1 MGRQCRMG
9 KPDECVPFLLHMKKS
24 ALLSLL
30 LSLCLMR
37 GSATIY
43 YVATDG
49 NDANPGT
56 IEKPLATIQKAQS
69 KVSAG
74 DTVYIRGGVYHM
86 STSQVARIERIY
98 ACVTFLDKSGKKGRY
113 ILYSAY
119 PGERPVFDYS
129 GIRPE
134 NFRVAA
140 FYVTGSWIHLR
151 GFEVVGVQVMIKTHT
166 QSECFENHGSN
177 NIYERLSMHDGM
189 AIGFYLLSG
198 SDNLILNC
206 DAYRNFDSVSENGRG
221 GNTDGFG
228 CHPSEGS
235 KGNVFRGCR
244 SWFNSDDGYDVI
256 NSHEATVFD
265 HCWAFYNGYN
275 TAFTSEGDG
284 NGFKG
289 GGYGKTPADRVPS
302 PVPQTTVRFCLAVR
316 NKASGFYSNHHI
328 NGSFWINN
336 TAYQNH
342 INFNMLN
349 RLADNFTDVPG
360 YKHVLKNNLGYK
372 ARSTAVANLDPAQ
385 CELVNNY
392 FDLAATDEDFESLD
406 EAQLTAPRKADG
418 SLPDVT
424 FMQLKP
430 GGRFGNLQ
438 GVGAFARDTS
448 AGGTAGGTAERAAVL
463 GGQQS
468 DTKEPGRALAEPERA
483 TTVPGR
489 LVFSDDFGSVFDSAV
504 WVAEVEPKAGS
515 VSSVYT
521 QDGALVLNTRGGVT
535 VWLNKLLH
543 GDLRIEYDR
552 EVLVDTGR
560 NDRLSDMNVFWMAS
574 DPRSAD
580 LFTRN
585 GRFDSYDSLKLY
597 YVGMGGNTNKTT
609 RFRKYYGDGG
619 KKPVIKEYLD
629 AAHLL
634 QPNKP
639 YHIEILVAGGAT
651 SYWVD
656 GACYFSYSDP
666 DPLKEGYFGFRST
679 WSRQRISHFRV
690 WD

>member
-1 MGRQCRMG
+1 MG
-9 KPDECVPFLLHMKKS
+9 KRVECVTFLFHMKKS
-24 ALLSLL
+24 VLLTLL
-30 LSLCLMR
+30 FTLYLVR
-37 GSATIY
+37 GSATIF
-43 YVATDG
+43 YVAVNG

-56 IEKPLATIQKAQS
+56 MEKPLATIQKAQS

-74 DTVYIRGGVYHM
+74 DTVYIRGGIYHM
-86 STSQVARIERIY
+86 NPGQIARIERIY

-129 GIRPE
+129 EIRPE

-140 FYVTGSWIHLR
+140 FYVTGSWLHLR
-151 GFEVVGVQVMIKTHT
+151 GFDVVGVQVTIRTHT

-177 NIYERLSMHDGM
+177 NIYEQLGMHDGM

-228 CHPSEGS
+228 CHPAEGG
-235 KGNVFRGCR
+235 KGNIFRGCR

-289 GGYGKTPADRVPS
+289 GGYGKTPADRVPN

-349 RLADNFTDVPG
+349 RLPDNVTDVPG
-360 YKHVLKNNLGYK
+360 YKHVMKNNLGYK
-372 ARSTAVANLDPAQ
+372 ARPVAVANLDTAQ

-392 FDLAATDEDFESLD
+392 FDLPAADDDFESLD
-406 EAQLTAPRKADG
+406 ETQLTAPRKADG
-418 SLPDVT
+418 SLPEVT
-424 FMQLKP
+424 FMHLKP

-438 GVGAFARDTS
+438 DVGAFALDP
-448 AGGTAGGTAERAAVL
+448 
-463 GGQQS
+463 
-468 DTKEPGRALAEPERA
+468 K
-483 TTVPGR
+483 
-489 LVFSDDFGSVFDSAV
+489 V
-504 WVAEVEPKAGS
+504 WVAEIEQKAGGI
-515 VSSVYT
+515 SSVYT
-521 QDGALVLNTRGGVT
+521 QDGALVLDTRGGVT
-535 VWLNKLLH
+535 VWLNKLLR
-543 GDLRIEYDR
+543 GDLRIEFDR

-560 NDRLSDMNVFWMAS
+560 NDRLSDMNVFWMAT
-574 DPRSAD
+574 DPRNTN

-585 GRFDSYDSLKLY
+585 GKFASYDNLQLY
-597 YVGMGGNTNKTT
+597 YVGMGGNSNRTT
-609 RFRKYYGDGG
+609 RFRKYYSGG
-619 KKPVIKEYLD
+619 RKPVIREYSD
-629 AAHLL
+629 PAHLL
-634 QPNKP
+634 RANKL
-639 YHIEILVAGGAT
+639 YHIKILDSAGTT

-656 GACYFSYSDP
+656 GECYFSYADP
-666 DPLKEGYFGFRST
+666 VPLKEGYFGFRST
-679 WSRQRISHFRV
+679 WSRQRISNFRICDTFGTDLAYFV
-690 WD
+690 AEHDDHRVQRIGEIAHL